1 MPSPA
6 GPTAARDLNSAAVLE
21 ILRGFGPLTQADLIR
36 RSGLTRPTVSAIV
49 RTLLEAS
56 IAVPVGHA
64 PAASVGRPGAL
75 LAFNPRCATAAVVR
89 VLPAVVD
96 LWVVDCEGVELG
108 RGQVDN
114 PGDAGRCLD
123 RIRSELERLSGSL
136 SVPRPTSVGMLL
148 VGRVDPST
156 DVCTGAA
163 LGPDP
168 VPVAVLERRL
178 AAAVSVLNPSA
189 AAALG
194 VARAGRHTDALVIFL
209 DHGIGAG
216 LVCGG
221 QVLVG
226 ATGGAGELGHCR
238 VPGEAREC
246 WCGRQGCL
254 ETVAA
259 GWFLRARTAEILGS
273 SRVPGTLAELER
285 LDDHRVDAL
294 LAAAAWHLGVGACW
308 LVNVLNPKTVLLGG
322 TPFAAGAPGFLE
334 SFASAVLENS
344 VAANA
349 EGLIIDVAS
358 DRADI
363 DGAIQAALDRLQIGG
378 PAPTGEAQG
387 VH

>member
-6 GPTAARDLNSAAVLE
+6 GPTAARDLNTARVLE
-21 ILRGFGPLTQADLIR
+21 ILRDSGPLTQADLIR

-49 RTLLEAS
+49 RTLLDES
-56 IAVPVGHA
+56 IAMPVGHEQ
-64 PAASVGRPGAL
+64 AASVGRPGAL

-108 RGQVDN
+108 HGQVAN
-114 PGDAGRCLD
+114 AGDAGGCLD
-123 RIRSELERLSGSL
+123 RIRAELERLSSEL

-148 VGRVDPST
+148 VGRVDPT
-156 DVCTGAA
+156 THLCTGAA
-163 LGPDP
+163 LSADP
-168 VPVAVLERRL
+168 LPIAFLERRL
-178 AAAVSVLNPSA
+178 AAAVCVLNPSA

-209 DHGIGAG
+209 DQGIGAG

-221 QVLVG
+221 QVLLG
-226 ATGGAGELGHCR
+226 ATGAAGELGHCR
-238 VPGEAREC
+238 VPGEGRDC
-246 WCGRQGCL
+246 WCGRRGCL

-259 GWFLRARTAEILGS
+259 GWFLRARVAEILRS
-273 SRVPGTLAELER
+273 SRAPRTLAELER
-285 LDDHRVDAL
+285 LGDDRVDAV
-294 LAAAAWHLGVGACW
+294 LAQAAWHLGLAACW
-308 LVNVLNPKTVLLGG
+308 LVNVMNPKTVLLGG
-322 TPFAAGAPGFLE
+322 TPFAAGAARFLE
-334 SFASAVLENS
+334 SFASAVVENA

-363 DGAIQAALDRLQIGG
+363 DGAIQAALDRLRIGR
-378 PAPTGEAQG
+378 PVRTE
-387 VH
+387 